1 MGMDIAMTGIAEIR
15 HHGHTLADL
24 DRDVNAWVAARQKYI
39 ASADCG
45 SLAGD
50 ACKEH
55 YQIEVVPN
63 LKATELAWAAVQGQL
78 DFMLAHGSV
87 PPPCRAQIAELRT
100 AASKIYSF
108 EEKVVSAVINHP
120 DTVRYMIRA
129 EEAATTRDM
138 RSGSGITQGCRKY

>member
-1 MGMDIAMTGIAEIR
+1 MKRLASPCLGVFVVVIALCLASMGMDIAMTGIAEIR

-87 PPPCRAQIAELRT
+87 PPRVVHKLLSCELRRAKFIRLKRRSSPPLST
-100 AASKIYSF
+100 IPIRS
-108 EEKVVSAVINHP
+108 
-120 DTVRYMIRA
+120 DT
-129 EEAATTRDM
+129 
-138 RSGSGITQGCRKY
+138 